1 MSNNLK
7 HLTTAKPITEY
18 DLRLLRIFQAVV
30 EHGGFSAA
38 EKALGVTRS
47 TISNHMANLESRMGL
62 TLCLRGRGGF
72 TLTEDGQAVYQG
84 LSVLLESLNDF
95 SLLINSL
102 NKELS
107 GELVILCADQ
117 LDKVKQ
123 KRLAHVIEL
132 VSQQAPNLHIV
143 LENDTIVNIEKQLMQ
158 NKAHIGIFPGYQK
171 VEGLIYQS
179 LTEEPMYLCCGQKH
193 ALYSKNKD
201 ISNKELAQVP
211 TIHPGINIDE
221 EGRKKLEQ
229 LNLSAKSYQFDT
241 RKAMILSGQYLGY
254 MPFNYIEDELKTK
267 EIKILQAE
275 TLSYQFKLSLVCNKV
290 PREPKKIELLQKAF
304 ATAFSTDP

>member
-1 MSNNLK
+1 MHKPFNKSKDLK
-7 HLTTAKPITEY
+7 PPDNRKTYNRIRFEAFK
-18 DLRLLRIFQAVV
+18 DLPSRCRTRWIFC
-30 EHGGFSAA
+30 SR
-38 EKALGVTRS
+38 KSTGVTRS

-179 LTEEPMYLCCGQKH
+179 LTEEPNVFVLRPKTH
-193 ALYSKNKD
+193 L
-201 ISNKELAQVP
+201 ILKEQ
-211 TIHPGINIDE
+211 
-221 EGRKKLEQ
+221 
-229 LNLSAKSYQFDT
+229 
-241 RKAMILSGQYLGY
+241 GY
-254 MPFNYIEDELKTK
+254 
-267 EIKILQAE
+267 
-275 TLSYQFKLSLVCNKV
+275 
-290 PREPKKIELLQKAF
+290 
-304 ATAFSTDP
+304 